1 MTKAASLV
9 LAIAVV
15 LPSFGRPT
23 PVQKTDLEITLGE
36 QRVVDLTLD
45 GLSLMFYLNV
55 SNLSA
60 APQFLV
66 RYDYQAIIEGMEYIG
81 LQTELDEPI
90 RLEPKSVTS
99 ISLPVKITYAY
110 LFDTVPAA
118 KAKDLTSCYVTGGLT
133 FQDERKREKRVPV
146 SASAEFPIYRGLE
159 IRLLTVE
166 VKDLTV
172 GGADV
177 VVKAALGNL
186 NGFPFT
192 LEHLT
197 YKLDLVGKTV
207 ASGTVGRGV
216 RVESH
221 GETVFAFPVLLD
233 FFEVGREVYDGLTQ
247 PPTAARIEATAEFTT
262 PWGILNFP
270 AAKSDKIPVR

>member
-1 MTKAASLV
+1 MRKAAALIFTV
-9 LAIAVV
+9 AVV
-15 LPSFGRPT
+15 LPSLGRPA
-23 PVQKTDLEITLGE
+23 PVQKTDLEVTLGE

-45 GLSLMFYLNV
+45 GLSVMFYLNV

-192 LEHLT
+192 LERLA
-197 YKLDLVGKTV
+197 YKLELVGKTV
-207 ASGTVGRGV
+207 ASGTIGRGV
-216 RVESH
+216 RVDSH

-247 PPTAARIEATAEFTT
+247 PPAAARIEATAEFAT
-262 PWGILNFP
+262 PWGILTFSL
-270 AAKSDKIPVR
+270 AKSDKIPVR